1 MLRSPKNALFAI
13 AGVLSLAMASPTL
26 AKDITLKVG
35 TPFSGEQQ
43 GGKLLEA
50 FAEEVNA
57 ADVGLDVKVFL
68 ASVLG
73 SGEELMEDTIR
84 GNVDMTWAYVY
95 ANRDPVFEINS
106 LPYLVST
113 DEEMRETFGNM
124 DSAFSQ
130 IMGDTMAK
138 YGLKLLANSAE
149 GFVGVI
155 TTKRPNDPTGVGDK
169 GVNIRVWN
177 SAIGKLATETLGY
190 RTTTMNF
197 SEVFAAIQSGTVDGA
212 ICCTAVGTY
221 DVFTTSQVGKFF
233 TPLHAFAES
242 SSIYMNSDKWD
253 ELTPEQQSVVQT
265 ATTKAANGLMEWALE
280 NEASYVEK
288 IREAGWEVLELTDEE
303 HAAQA
308 TRIQE
313 VVWPQLADR
322 IGQENLDRL
331 QGN

>member
-1 MLRSPKNALFAI
+1 MFQLQKKVSFAI
-13 AGVLSLAMASPTL
+13 VGALLHMLATSAL
-26 AKDITLKVG
+26 AADITLKVG

-57 ADVGLDVKVFL
+57 ADVGVKVKVFL

-95 ANRDPVFEINS
+95 ANRDSVFEINS

-113 DEEMRETFGNM
+113 DDEMRETFGNLE
-124 DSAFSQ
+124 SPFSQ
-130 IMGDTMAK
+130 IMGETMAK

-155 TTKRPNDPTGVGDK
+155 TTKRPDNPTGLGDK

-177 SAIGKLATETLGY
+177 SAIGKMATESLGY

-242 SSIYMNSDKWD
+242 SSIYMNSKKWGKM
-253 ELTPEQQSVVQT
+253 TAEQQSVVQT
-265 ATTKAANGLMEWALE
+265 AATNAANGLMEWALE

-288 IREAGWEVLELTDEE
+288 IREAGWEILELTNEE
-303 HAAQA
+303 HATQA
-308 TRIQE
+308 SRIQE
-313 VVWPQLADR
+313 VVWPQLAAR